1 MLIVVGYAF
10 GLRAEIF
17 GVLVALL
24 MMILLGVSLAAL
36 SNAIALVMNPEAFA
50 PIMSTAIVPLVL
62 LSGAFLPMSMAPGW
76 LDVLSRATPF
86 RYVLEAMRELF
97 NGHYVNGTVG
107 LGVAVTVILSVLCVV
122 IGTRV
127 FNREN
132 A

>member
-1 MLIVVGYAF
+1 
-10 GLRAEIF
+10 
-17 GVLVALL
+17 
-24 MMILLGVSLAAL
+24 
-36 SNAIALVMNPEAFA
+36 
-50 PIMSTAIVPLVL
+50 MSTAIVPLVL

-97 NGHYVNGTVG
+97 NGHYANGTVG
-107 LGVAVTVILSVLCVV
+107 LGVAVTVVLSVLCVAA
-122 IGTRV
+122 GTRV